1 MIRAMLSNCLPMRA
15 TLVLSALLPLLAQA
29 QGEPAHPRLEY
40 RSVLADY
47 VPYRESEMADWR
59 TANDTVGR
67 LGGHMGHVEPQAQEP
82 KRGQDALPSGVRS
95 TGPGGRQ
102 P

>member
-1 MIRAMLSNCLPMRA
+1 MLSNHLPMRA
-15 TLVLSALLPLLAQA
+15 TLILSALLPLLAQA

-47 VPYRESEMADWR
+47 VPYREAEMADWR

-67 LGGHMGHVEPQAQEP
+67 LGGHMGHVMPQAEEA
-82 KRGQDALPSGVRS
+82 KDAPGAQP
-95 TGPGGRQ
+95 TGPLPAGEGRGR

>member
-1 MIRAMLSNCLPMRA
+1 MRA

-29 QGEPAHPRLEY
+29 QDAPVYPRLDY

-47 VPYRESEMADWR
+47 VPYREAEMADWR
-59 TANDTVGR
+59 MANDTVGR

-82 KRGQDALPSGVRS
+82 KRGPDALPRDVQPAGQ
-95 TGPGGRQ
+95 GGRQ

>member
-1 MIRAMLSNCLPMRA
+1 MLTNRLPMRA

-29 QGEPAHPRLEY
+29 QGEPAPPRLEY

-47 VPYRESEMADWR
+47 VPYREAEMADWR

-67 LGGHMGHVEPQAQEP
+67 LGGHMGHVEPQSQEP
-82 KRGQDALPSGVRS
+82 KRGPDADTAGVRP

>member
-1 MIRAMLSNCLPMRA
+1 MLSNCVFMRA

-47 VPYRESEMADWR
+47 VPYREAEMTDWR

-67 LGGHMGHVEPQAQEP
+67 LGGHMGHVEPQAQQP
-82 KRGQDALPSGVRS
+82 KRGPDALPSGVQPA
-95 TGPGGRQ
+95 GQGGRQ